1 MKTIIQILLS
11 LAILGLGYLLVDSI
25 RQPIRFQ
32 HEQKVRYDRTIQ
44 RLKDIRTAQLAY
56 RSMNGEFAGDFDVLI
71 NFVKTDSFRVVR
83 AIGFE
88 DDDPDVET
96 KEEVIRDTIMV
107 SVRDSLFRR
116 GYPVD
121 SLRYVPFTGGR
132 EQFFLGAGSVM
143 TGSGLEVKVF
153 EAHVHNDVLLR
164 GLDRQLV
171 INMNDE
177 RVKRNQFPGLRVGSL
192 EETTNNAGNW
202 E

>member
-1 MKTIIQILLS
+1 MKTVIQIFLAV
-11 LAILGLGYLLVDSI
+11 AILVLGYMLYDSI

-32 HEQKVRYDRTIQ
+32 HEQRVRYNRTIE
-44 RLKDIRTAQLAY
+44 RLRDIRRSQLAY
-56 RSMNGEFAGDFDVLI
+56 RSVYGEFTGSFDTLI
-71 NFVKTDSFRVVR
+71 NFIKADSFRVVM

-88 DDDPDVET
+88 DEDDAVAS
-96 KEEVIRDTIMV
+96 EEIIRDTILV
-107 SVRDSLFRR
+107 SVRDSLFPPQ
-116 GYPVD
+116 YAVD

-132 EQFFLGAGSVM
+132 EEFFLGAGEVM
-143 TGSGLEVKVF
+143 TGSGLAVKVF

-177 RVKRNQFPGLRVGSL
+177 RIKRDQFPGLRVGSL
-192 EETTNNAGNW
+192 TETTNNAGNW

>member
-11 LAILGLGYLLVDSI
+11 VAILGLGYMLVDSI

-32 HEQKVRYDRTIQ
+32 QEQKVRYDRTIN

-56 RSMNGEFAGDFDVLI
+56 RSMHGEFAGNFDTLI
-71 NFVKTDSFRVVR
+71 NFVKQDSFRVVR
-83 AIGFE
+83 SIGDL
-88 DDDPDVET
+88 DDSLAVAQGLI
-96 KEEVIRDTIMV
+96 VRDTIRV
-107 SVRDSLFRR
+107 SVKDSLFRA

-132 EQFFLGAGSVM
+132 EEFFLGAGNVM

-153 EAHVHNDVLLR
+153 EASVHNDVLLR

-177 RVKRNQFPGLRVGSL
+177 RIKRDQFPGLRVGSL
-192 EETTNNAGNW
+192 NETTNNAGNW

>member
-1 MKTIIQILLS
+1 MKTIIQILLTV
-11 LAILGLGYLLVDSI
+11 AILGLGYMLIDSI
-25 RQPIRFQ
+25 RQPIRFREAQ
-32 HEQKVRYDRTIQ
+32 QARYDRTIQ

-56 RSMNGEFAGDFDVLI
+56 RSVHGQFAGDFDALI

-88 DDDPDVET
+88 D
-96 KEEVIRDTIMV
+96 EEADEATREEIIRDTIRI

-121 SLRYVPFTGGR
+121 SIRYVPFTGGR
-132 EQFFLGAGSVM
+132 EQFFLGAGTVL
-143 TGSGLEVKVF
+143 TGSGLEVQVF
-153 EAHVHNDVLLR
+153 EARVHNDVLLR

-177 RVKRNQFPGLRVGSL
+177 RSRRNQFPGLRVGSL

>member
-1 MKTIIQILLS
+1 MKTVIQILLS
-11 LAILGLGYLLVDSI
+11 IAIVVLGYLLIDSI
-25 RQPIRFQ
+25 NQPIRFQ
-32 HEQKVRYDRTIQ
+32 QEQRARYNRTIE

-56 RSMNGEFAGDFDVLI
+56 RSVYGEFTGSFDTLI
-71 NFVKTDSFRVVR
+71 DFVKFDSFRVVM

-88 DDDPDVET
+88 DEDEDVAS
-96 KEEVIRDTIMV
+96 EEIIRDTILI
-107 SVRDSLFRR
+107 SVRDSLFAS

-132 EQFFLGAGSVM
+132 EEFFLGAGEVM
-143 TGSGLEVKVF
+143 TGSGLAVKVF
-153 EAHVHNDVLLR
+153 EAHVHNNVLLA

-177 RVKRNQFPGLRVGSL
+177 RIKREQFPGLRVGSL
-192 EETTNNAGNW
+192 TETTNNAGNW

>member
-1 MKTIIQILLS
+1 MKTIIQILLTV
-11 LAILGLGYLLVDSI
+11 AILGLGYMLIDSI
-25 RQPIRFQ
+25 RQPIRFREAQ
-32 HEQKVRYDRTIQ
+32 QARYDRTIQ

-56 RSMNGEFAGDFDVLI
+56 RSVHGEFAGDFDALI

-88 DDDPDVET
+88 DEDADEET
-96 KEEVIRDTIMV
+96 REEIIRDTIRI
-107 SVRDSLFRR
+107 SVQDSLFRR

-132 EQFFLGAGSVM
+132 EQFFLGSGTVL
-143 TGSGLEVKVF
+143 TGSGLEVQVF
-153 EAHVHNDVLLR
+153 EAHVHNNVLLR

-177 RVKRNQFPGLRVGSL
+177 RTRRNQFPGLRVGSL

>member
-1 MKTIIQILLS
+1 MKTIIQIFLLV
-11 LAILGLGYLLVDSI
+11 AIVGLGYMLIDSI

-32 HEQKVRYDRTIQ
+32 QEQRARYNRTIE
-44 RLKDIRTAQLAY
+44 RLKDIRSAQLAY
-56 RSMNGEFAGDFDVLI
+56 RSMNGEFTGSFDTLI
-71 NFVKTDSFRVVR
+71 NFVKNDSFRVVR
-83 AIGFE
+83 SIGDL
-88 DDDPDVET
+88 DDSLAVALGQI
-96 KEEVIRDTIMV
+96 VRDTVRI

-121 SLRYVPFTGGR
+121 SLRYVPYTGGR
-132 EQFFLGAGSVM
+132 EEFFLGAGVVM

-153 EAHVHNDVLLR
+153 EANVHNDVLLR

-177 RVKRNQFPGLRVGSL
+177 RIRREQFPGLRVGSL
-192 EETTNNAGNW
+192 TETTNNAGNW

>member
-11 LAILGLGYLLVDSI
+11 VAILLLGYMLADSI
-25 RQPIRFQ
+25 NQPIRFQ
-32 HEQKVRYDRTIQ
+32 QEQRARYNRTID

-56 RSMNGEFAGDFDVLI
+56 RSVHGEFTGSFDTLIDFI
-71 NFVKTDSFRVVR
+71 NNDSFRVVMS
-83 AIGFE
+83 IGDM
-88 DDDPDVET
+88 DDSLAVALGQI
-96 KEEVIRDTIMV
+96 IRDTIRV

-116 GYPVD
+116 GYPTD

-132 EQFFLGAGSVM
+132 EEFFLGAGEVM
-143 TGSGLEVKVF
+143 TGSGLGVKVF
-153 EAHVHNDVLLR
+153 EAHVHNDVLLS

-177 RVKRNQFPGLRVGSL
+177 RVRRDLFPGLRVGSL
-192 EETTNNAGNW
+192 TETTNNAGNW